1 MAKNTFF
8 EYENLGSSAVRL
20 QISIA
25 TILYIAG
32 PSYVV
37 LFIYMTEGGWW
48 VGSEILNPF
57 QNLLEAE
64 FNSEFYSLYVLSS
77 IGGIPDHCED
87 HKFLLMFSLS

>member
-1 MAKNTFF
+1 MAKKNVL
-8 EYENLGSSAVRL
+8 EYGNLGSSAVRL
-20 QISIA
+20 QNSSIA

-37 LFIYMTEGGWW
+37 LFIYMTEGDWW

-64 FNSEFYSLYVLSS
+64 FNPEFFQV
-77 IGGIPDHCED
+77 
-87 HKFLLMFSLS
+87 F